1 MRRNIQAV
9 LLLSVAILLL
19 LMGCEGKGRP
29 TKDERDTSPKDISLD
44 NKMVTL
50 TFWRNSGNKA
60 ENYAYE
66 SLILE
71 FMEKHPNIRIDM
83 MPFPYADY
91 DTKLRT
97 AVATGNPPDIMAIDA
112 PSLASYAQA
121 GALMPLTEHY
131 RTDGNLHDIPTS
143 TMEGY
148 TYRNDIYLAPLTES
162 SIAMFYNIKMFEK
175 AGLSLPSS
183 DPNEAWTWE
192 QVLEAATKINDP
204 EEGVY
209 GIDPA
214 QGFQNAGATAYFK
227 YPIIWQ
233 FGGDVMNEEGTS
245 ARGALDSPETK
256 QALTF
261 YSELFTKH
269 KVAAFEYPLDA
280 FPNRKLGITID
291 GTWTLAHIAENY
303 PEFKLGVDFGV
314 APLPKGTRQ
323 AVANGSWALGISA
336 KTEFAN
342 EAWTFVNWMTSY
354 EGLMIYSRITGD
366 IPVRYSVAKQFE
378 KLNEYP
384 LNIFVVQNQKYGRPR
399 PITPIFPQMA
409 EAVKDLFED
418 VTLQQRNVDDAVEEA
433 IIRIDKA
440 YVDSQRLSLQ

>member
-1 MRRNIQAV
+1 MRTSRQAFWLLIMTT
-9 LLLSVAILLL
+9 LLLA
-19 LMGCEGKGRP
+19 GC
-29 TKDERDTSPKDISLD
+29 D
-44 NKMVTL
+44 NNKSNAVVNENFNEQGSNANNELTTL
-50 TFWRNSGNKA
+50 TFWRNSGNSL
-60 ENYAYE
+60 ENQAYVT
-66 SLILE
+66 LIAK
-71 FMEKHPNIRIDM
+71 FMEQHPTIRIDM
-83 MPFPYADY
+83 VPFPYADY

-97 AVATGNPPDIMAIDA
+97 AVATGNPPDIMSIDA

-121 GALMPLTEHY
+121 GALLPLTEQY
-131 RTDGNLHDIPTS
+131 NTNGDLSDIPIS
-143 TMEGY
+143 TIEGY
-148 TYRNDIYLAPLTES
+148 TYHDDIYLAPLTES
-162 SIAMFYNIKMFEK
+162 SIAMFYNIKLFQD
-175 AGLSLPSS
+175 AGLELPSA
-183 DPNEAWTWE
+183 DPDAAWTWE
-192 QVLEAATKINDP
+192 QVLDAAIKINNP
-204 EEGVY
+204 AKGIY

-233 FGGDVMNEEGTS
+233 FGGDVMNEAGTS

-303 PEFKLGVDFGV
+303 PDFKLGVDFGV

-323 AVANGSWALGISA
+323 AVANGSWALGISE
-336 KTEFAN
+336 KTKHAD

-354 EGLMIYSRITGD
+354 EGLMIYSSITGD
-366 IPVRYSVAKQFE
+366 IPARYSVAKQFE

-418 VTLQQRNVDDAVEEA
+418 VTLQKRNVDKAVEDA

-440 YVDSQRLSLQ
+440 YADSQRLNSQ